1 MRPFV
6 DKLFHKNV
14 LLLSSSSSS
23 PSCVSTKSSLLDDI
37 NKLVCNSDVQII
49 YQIFYYLMLIVS
61 SELCAVMLFFKLQRE
76 IFKKDEFPFN
86 VDTRLKLNLHK
97 TFRRRLERILNV
109 LCTFNL
115 SLVSTE
121 LVSNLV

>member
-1 MRPFV
+1 
-6 DKLFHKNV
+6 
-14 LLLSSSSSS
+14 
-23 PSCVSTKSSLLDDI
+23 
-37 NKLVCNSDVQII
+37 
-49 YQIFYYLMLIVS
+49 MLIVS

-86 VDTRLKLNLHK
+86 VDTKLKLNLHK